1 MWTFWAAG
9 ELYAVAPAAKAVL
22 RHGIQGASVSR
33 SFLPAPHPLSL
44 PGAAAS
50 ISVAGRA
57 FPVKKPTFVL
67 QFSTMILFPSAK
79 INLGLR
85 VTAKRTDGFHNIESV
100 FYPVP
105 LYDVIE
111 FRTASEFKLTLH
123 GKPVPGKVSE
133 NILNKTWKLL
143 YRHFHIPPVEVCLLK
158 NIPAGS
164 GLGGGSADA
173 SFFMKGL
180 NDFFQLNI
188 TDEKLMAFATQLGS
202 DCPFF
207 VQNSP
212 AFVTGRGEIVQPC
225 NLNLSG
231 LFLILVI
238 PRLHLL
244 TNTLFQRVVPEISE
258 ISVPEMVSQP
268 VRKWQQL
275 LSNDFEKIVFQ
286 DYPVLAKIKNQLI
299 SRNALYASM
308 TGTGSAL
315 YGLFETNPE
324 TKMLNKYGTICKY
337 KL

>member
-1 MWTFWAAG
+1 
-9 ELYAVAPAAKAVL
+9 
-22 RHGIQGASVSR
+22 
-33 SFLPAPHPLSL
+33 
-44 PGAAAS
+44 
-50 ISVAGRA
+50 
-57 FPVKKPTFVL
+57 
-67 QFSTMILFPSAK
+67 MILFPSAK

-105 LYDVIE
+105 LYDVVE
-111 FRTASEFKLTLH
+111 FGEALKFKLTLF

-143 YRHFHIPPVEVCLLK
+143 HRHFHIPPVEICLLK

-180 NDFFQLNI
+180 NDFFQLKI
-188 TDEKLMAFATQLGS
+188 TDKKLMALATQLGS

-207 VQNSP
+207 IQNTP
-212 AFVTGRGEIVQPC
+212 AFVTGTGEVVQPC

-231 LFLILVI
+231 LYLVLVI
-238 PRLHLL
+238 PRLHLS
-244 TNTLFQRVVPEISE
+244 TDTLFQRVVPEVSE
-258 ISVPEMVSQP
+258 ISVQEMVNQP
-268 VRKWQQL
+268 VRKWQHL
-275 LSNDFEKIVFQ
+275 LTNDFEKIVFR
-286 DYPVLAKIKNQLI
+286 DHPVLAKTKEELI
-299 SRNALYASM
+299 SQGALYASM
-308 TGTGSAL
+308 TGTGSTL

-324 TKMLNKYGTICKY
+324 TKILNKYGTICKY

>member
-1 MWTFWAAG
+1 MWAFWAAG
-9 ELYAVAPAAKAVL
+9 ELYAIAPIAKTVL
-22 RHGIQGASVSR
+22 RHGIQGAYVSR

-50 ISVAGRA
+50 ISAAGRA
-57 FPVKKPTFVL
+57 FPIKKPTFVL

-85 VTAKRTDGFHNIESV
+85 VTAKRSDGFHNIESV

-105 LYDVIE
+105 LYDVVE
-111 FRTASEFKLTLH
+111 FREASEFKLGIF

-133 NILNKTWKLL
+133 NILGKTWKLL
-143 YRHFHIPPVEVCLLK
+143 YRHFHIPPVEISLLK

-164 GLGGGSADA
+164 GLGGGSVDA
-173 SFFMKGL
+173 TFFMKGL

-188 TDEKLMAFATQLGS
+188 TEEKLMAFAMQLGS

-207 VQNSP
+207 VQNTP

-231 LFLILVI
+231 LYLVLVI
-238 PRLHLL
+238 PQLHLS
-244 TNTLFQRVVPEISE
+244 TDTLFQRVVPDISE
-258 ISVPEMVSQP
+258 ISVREMVSQP
-268 VRKWQQL
+268 IRKWQDL
-275 LSNDFEKIVFQ
+275 LTNDFEKIVFR
-286 DYPVLAKIKNQLI
+286 DYPVLAKIKEELI
-299 SRNALYASM
+299 SRGALYASM

-315 YGLFETNPE
+315 YGLFGTNPE
-324 TKMLNKYGTICKY
+324 IKMMNKYGTVCKY